1 MKRTTKPPNPPPPL
15 PPRRPD
21 ARPAPL
27 PTAAEELELRAA
39 APTLPI
45 VATPAIA
52 WDPPRGAP
60 PSGLHGAV
68 ERARPSAPLPA
79 SPPEANDAPW
89 RGAAPNVTGP
99 HLPVQLPAPPPAP
112 PPPPY
117 RSAGAASGS
126 SPSGPR
132 EAASARASS
141 TSGPAVSAGGM
152 PVGYVV
158 ASAFFLAI
166 AAVGFGLWLAFDV
179 ISL

>member
-1 MKRTTKPPNPPPPL
+1 
-15 PPRRPD
+15 
-21 ARPAPL
+21 
-27 PTAAEELELRAA
+27 
-39 APTLPI
+39 
-45 VATPAIA
+45 
-52 WDPPRGAP
+52 
-60 PSGLHGAV
+60 
-68 ERARPSAPLPA
+68 
-79 SPPEANDAPW
+79 PEANDAPW

-99 HLPVQLPAPPPAP
+99 HLPVQLPAPPPPPAP
-112 PPPPY
+112 PSY